1 MSIFFGDL
9 FCGPDTMKLP
19 SSLQASGYGVVALG
33 SLVAGGSFL
42 YADIVMEEIKFIATP
57 KIEERFHIDL
67 SQPMPSLDEF
77 KQNHGKFVDLLFN
90 TFDKDHNGEVD
101 SQEFREGLLAFF
113 EELIHDLSY
122 IANDALASHS
132 KAYSLLYERKHIP
145 KGNVKKEV
153 VLGMQA
159 FTDDGKI
166 KIDGIDQREKEL
178 DKVEDYIFHVFDVNH
193 DNKISRDEAFMGMH
207 KVLGSVHKFF
217 DDIEENASKFKYYS
231 AGCFLLSALCAYKHF
246 TNAE

>member
-1 MSIFFGDL
+1 MIFFGDL
-9 FCGPDTMKLP
+9 FNGPETMKLP

-178 DKVEDYIFHVFDVNH
+178 DKLEDYIFHVFDVNH

-217 DDIEENASKFKYYS
+217 DDIEENASK
-231 AGCFLLSALCAYKHF
+231 H
-246 TNAE
+246 